1 MKQIIEHRLHDG
13 TRLALRSFSRQDV
26 DAVHAYTADPL
37 VCRYVDWGP
46 NSRSDSEAFINEARA
61 SAPGAFNLAAALDSD
76 VIGAGAVW
84 TTSEQ
89 HACGELGY
97 VLNSRHW
104 GRGYATIVAGM
115 LLGWVS
121 QPWACNALKP
131 PAPLRTQ
138 PRAGCLKNRDSAT
151 RDCCAATSERLP
163 GAGTR
168 CCTPDSP
175 PTSLGPQPRAARDFD
190 AGGGTPR
197 IHQSVSQND
206 AEDCIARCLCV

>member
-1 MKQIIEHRLHDG
+1 
-13 TRLALRSFSRQDV
+13 
-26 DAVHAYTADPL
+26 
-37 VCRYVDWGP
+37 
-46 NSRSDSEAFINEARA
+46 
-61 SAPGAFNLAAALDSD
+61 
-76 VIGAGAVW
+76 
-84 TTSEQ
+84 
-89 HACGELGY
+89 
-97 VLNSRHW
+97 
-104 GRGYATIVAGM
+104 M

-138 PRAGCLKNRDSAT
+138 PRAGCSKNRDSVT